1 MTKEQL
7 ERRVKNALV
16 FVPKDKSYSAV
27 YLYDHGMKVEVT
39 EDAAVISTNYH
50 KHVFDRLTSAGISR
64 PYIYSRKFV
73 ETVIKYKSY
82 ATDSEGNFILSKLL
96 DYLKSCKEDADKRSD
111 YDFCTYYTWWSYN
124 IFSNLYS
131 IGEKMVDSV
140 IVYLTY
146 LANVGR
152 DSILLSEKPD
162 GMTAAAFIDSFIDT
176 FKKLVSS
183 FREGEDSGMVL
194 FEPKTDEQVA
204 KETIESL
211 QEQEFEQNAQ

>member
-27 YLYDHGMKVEVT
+27 YLYDHGMRVEVT

-50 KHVFDRLTSAGISR
+50 KHVFDRFTSAGISR

-96 DYLKSCKEDADKRSD
+96 DYLESCEDDAAKSSD
-111 YDFCTYYTWWSYN
+111 YVFCMYYTWWSYN
-124 IFSNLYS
+124 ISSNLYS
-131 IGEKMVDSV
+131 IGEEWVDSV
-140 IVYLTY
+140 ILYLTF

-162 GMTAAAFIDSFIDT
+162 GMTAKDFIYSFIDK
-176 FKKLVSS
+176 FNEFAAPFL
-183 FREGEDSGMVL
+183 EGEDSEMVL

-211 QEQEFEQNAQ
+211 LEQEFEQNAQ